1 MKLFTAILLLAP
13 AFFMAE
19 GVFLS
24 SGGMAVLFASVIV
37 LCSLTCLAGG
47 CWIFRRHRKLAYL
60 CIASAVLYLVVL
72 ALLLLPAKAAAANQ
86 SVERTGGSRFPQ
98 SAFGSQWRLP
108 PVAHAWRWASGARHD

>member
-19 GVFLS
+19 GVYLA
-24 SGGMAVLFASVIV
+24 SGGLAVLFASVIAF
-37 LCSLTCLAGG
+37 CSLTCLAWG
-47 CWIFRRHRKLAYL
+47 CWIFRRHRKLACL
-60 CIASAVLYLVVL
+60 CIASAVLYLIVL

-98 SAFGSQWRLP
+98 SAFGAQWRLP
-108 PVAHAWRWASGARHD
+108 PVAHSRRWGSNAP

>member
-19 GVFLS
+19 GVYLA

-37 LCSLTCLAGG
+37 LCSLACLAWG
-47 CWIFRRHRKLAYL
+47 CWIFRRHRKLACL
-60 CIASAVLYLVVL
+60 CISSAVLYLIVL
-72 ALLLLPAKAAAANQ
+72 ALLLLPPKAPPANQ

-98 SAFGSQWRLP
+98 SACAAQGRLP
-108 PVAHAWRWASGARHD
+108 PVAHAWRYTKEV